1 MNKKQMRMLRRLLT
15 VLVVAAAVCV
25 VGYFAICYWINAS
38 GSLLGGDAQQVDQ
51 GSAIVVDGEDRKDG
65 VFTLFIGATDED
77 GVRTDSMMVLVFDTK
92 NHKAQVLNIPR
103 DTMVDTDRRGS
114 GRKINAAYGEGIE
127 KTLDEV
133 SQVIGFRPDKYL
145 VASFDGIAEIVDTIG
160 GVDYDVPFDMSYHD
174 ASQDLSIEFKAGMQ
188 HLNGEQVV
196 EFLRWRHN
204 DDGSGYDDG
213 DIGRVEK
220 LQTFLTTLGAKVL
233 SPSNI
238 LKIPAI
244 ASSVS
249 DNVNTDLTTSQI
261 LWIGMQG
268 MELDMQNVDMQTLY
282 GDSAEVNVG
291 VRLWFFIADEE
302 MVIDQINESFNP
314 YTHDLTEDDFDIITP
329 DDLGIYSASWEEEK
343 AVRYAEYKN
352 QQSESAT
359 GSGEQPDDAAPKK
372 DETD

>member
-103 DTMVDTDRRGS
+103 DTMVDTDRRGA

-359 GSGEQPDDAAPKK
+359 GSGE
-372 DETD
+372 